1 MAIDGGSVEVR
12 IEGNAEPLIRTLNEA
27 GEYVDQFGDKW
38 IKLEEEINGGSTFT
52 RWEKDTSTS
61 FQNFSDAAGV
71 AFNKAVDSADDFIG
85 QLKEI
90 GTSLK
95 SVGFGALTA
104 GATAAAGA
112 LVKMAKGAVQDT
124 SALENIQ
131 IQMIGLTH
139 STEAGNKAMA
149 MAVKYFK
156 NNPFNRF
163 EVTNATKSL
172 IQFGAELDEIP
183 GLLDKLGKVSLSTGS
198 KIDTLAYYYQR
209 MISDGRIG
217 MMDLLQMQTQ
227 NIPIMGAL
235 AKRLGTTAGGI
246 RELSRQGK
254 ISVEDFKAAFEDL
267 VDSNAMERF
276 NETFSR
282 QVDRFKG
289 RISNMRAAL
298 AGYTTSVEGGL
309 EISANGL
316 YRSVTRFLKTFAD
329 IMDSDTGKKIYEG
342 FEKIGNA
349 VAGFIDKISS
359 LMKPAM
365 ELFGNMLNFIGENS
379 ELIIPILGGLL
390 LALGKLGSFLPGI
403 GGVIDKVGMSFGK
416 LKDQVFNLV
425 STHPLLS
432 AFMALFGIGFVEAIK
447 NDEEFKKTILELT
460 SALKEMFSNLM
471 EAVRGVL
478 PVFVNLIKEL
488 AGSGAIKTV
497 LTVVA
502 NTLSMIAKA
511 LASIPPEA
519 LAGIMSFIL
528 SLKLLNANPI
538 MFVVMAI
545 TLLIQ
550 YIKEL
555 GGISKIFE
563 QLPQKLATIG
573 HNLMTGLFNGIRE
586 GARKVIDYVKQVA
599 STVISTFQNM
609 FGIHSPS
616 TVMYDMGMNMG
627 LGLANGITDSE
638 SAVQVA
644 MNDLAD
650 DILKLSEKIIANKVD
665 FGILDIKQEWQ
676 EWKKVSKLF
685 TEGSEQYNYA
695 IEQMEAARK
704 KANLRILDLQQTYNE
719 ALDKTIEKIG
729 SMYGLFDEV
738 NLGGS
743 KNSSKILKNLD
754 QQVAKM
760 QEWAEAQKSIA
771 NLGLDDELVKEL
783 QGMGVD
789 ATGELS
795 AIAQMTSDELGT
807 LNDMW
812 LQKQKIANDEG
823 IRQMEGMK
831 KDTLAQVQSIK
842 DGVDGVTVDIADSGG
857 RLVEN
862 ISEGVY
868 GAMPTLESAFGKLND
883 YIEKA
888 QKELA
893 KQMSGT
899 GSEVDNLGGADALG
913 VPDTGIAGIKEE
925 VTNTIEKV
933 KSMLPNILLGALGA
947 VGVVKFGPKIVK
959 AIAQKLLGGGN
970 FSQGL
975 SGILEAGLAG
985 ELGKENWSQLLG
997 QLPYGDKGFL
1007 ARFVGQ
1013 MQAKLEETNEIA
1025 SKSAK
1030 TLKQVTKPVEQ
1041 IKEGSVTITKNLEST
1056 NTSMSKTPG
1065 WANSI
1070 KEGAKSV
1077 IYIAGAIAAVA
1088 GALWITYNALK
1099 DVDFVKLTEQ
1109 LIFMGLAV
1117 VEFGALAKAADMLKI
1132 SAKSILIIV
1141 GIAVDV
1147 AAVALA
1153 CRAAYEVMKDIP
1165 WDGFASALGMM
1176 AAAIGAFGLLNGI
1189 LGIKVVALAEAFG
1202 LLVSAGII
1210 IEIIALSK
1218 SIRIAYDVMKDI
1230 SWEGFGQ
1237 MLGQMATALGVMG
1250 ALNGPLGLLMPLAA
1264 LGWVSISLICDEMIK
1279 LAKAL
1284 VEVDRNVPEDFDSLE
1299 KKLKHLKKTLEI
1311 INGLDLGTVIGMM
1324 VTSWSA
1330 GPVERIM
1337 EMYVKVAEALNK
1349 LSKIELDQEAI
1360 EVNLEYI
1367 RSTLETIDVKTDLIS
1382 GWLEAS
1388 RMDVEAST
1396 VENAGRI
1403 VIVYGDMVDAL
1414 DKLANFKPDE
1424 AGISTSLLAMVGV
1437 ITLLRNQ
1444 SYGSG
1449 GIFNIFNNMETVAN
1463 DVEKI
1468 KSIVKNYLEM
1478 VPTMQDLGKPE
1489 NKISDSVRSVVEK
1502 NIENIKSIVH
1512 TIGSVD
1518 TGGWIDQK
1526 ESDMGKIQS
1535 ILNKFTELIPV
1546 ANQIANMNIAKGDDR
1561 SGAIKRIK
1569 DIKSIV
1575 IEIGSVDT
1583 GGWIDQKESD
1593 MGKIQSIL
1601 NKFTEV
1607 AQTCGLL
1614 TQYPIPSNAQ
1624 GWIQTVRHLV
1634 WEIGQINQDDAG
1646 SLDAK
1651 ADIIEKS
1658 KTIAK
1663 KLGEFGSILSELKGS
1678 EQGGVI
1684 ESLTS
1689 ALDQLLT
1696 GVSNSMTE
1704 KVAVFENVGVQIG
1717 QSLARGITSQS
1728 EALSVAGGNMQSSI
1742 WAGVNG
1748 KIQDEYWQGVEL
1760 ANKFGD
1766 GVKSVDFQN
1775 VGASLQ
1781 SSLWWGI
1788 QNKMN
1793 DEYWQGRSMGERF
1806 RQGLYDVDYGN
1817 AGWWAVQGFING
1829 AWGRAGNGDGVY
1841 HTGWWIANNFLQGLK
1856 DRGNQG
1862 SPWKTTMESGNWAVE
1877 GLIEG
1882 IKSQEDA
1889 LVGEATSLADQVI
1902 NALTMDDVVMS
1913 PTLDANVNGHL
1924 APTMA
1929 EGDYGIV
1936 GGNGQGVTIRQ
1947 TNNNYTQ
1954 YDVEQVQ
1961 RDLAWELSKV

>member
-1 MAIDGGSVEVR
+1 MAIDGGSVEIR
-12 IEGNAEPLIRTLNEA
+12 FEGDVAPLRRSVEEA
-27 GEYVDQFGDKW
+27 VES
-38 IKLEEEINGGSTFT
+38 LEEVKQAAQGVDKSLSES
-52 RWEKDTSTS
+52 S
-61 FQNFSDAAGV
+61 FEGFGKKAKQEFRDFADSASESFADAFDA
-71 AFNKAVDSADDFIG
+71 ADDFIG
-85 QLKEI
+85 QLR
-90 GTSLK
+90 GVNSALK
-95 SVGFGALTA
+95 GVAFGALTT

-112 LVKMAKGAVQDT
+112 LVKMAKGAIQDT

-149 MAVKYFK
+149 MAVEYFK

-289 RISNMRAAL
+289 RMSNMRAAL
-298 AGYTTSVEGGL
+298 AGYTTSIEGGL

-316 YRSVTRFLKTFAD
+316 YRSVTRFLRTFSD
-329 IMDSDTGKKIYEG
+329 IMDSDTGKRIYEG

-349 VAGFIDKISS
+349 IAGFIDKISS
-359 LMKPAM
+359 LMAPAM
-365 ELFGNMLNFIGENS
+365 DLFGKMLNFIGDNS
-379 ELIIPILGGLL
+379 ELLIPILGGLL
-390 LALGKLGSFLPGI
+390 VALGKVGSLLPGI
-403 GGVIDKVGMSFGK
+403 GGVIDKVSGSFGL
-416 LKDQVFNLV
+416 LKDRVFSLV

-432 AFMALFGIGFVEAIK
+432 AFVALLGVGFADAMK
-447 NDEEFKKTILELT
+447 NDEEFRKTIGELT
-460 SALKEMFSNLM
+460 GALREMFSNLM

-488 AGSGAIKTV
+488 ASSGAIKTV
-497 LTVVA
+497 LIVVA
-502 NTLSMIAKA
+502 NALNMIAKA
-511 LASIPPEA
+511 VASIPPEA

-528 SLKLLNANPI
+528 SLKLLNANPL
-538 MFVVMAI
+538 MFVVTAI

-555 GGISKIFE
+555 GGVSKVFE

-573 HNLMTGLFNGIRE
+573 HNLMTGLFNGIKD
-586 GARKVIDYVKQVA
+586 GARKVFNYVKQVA
-599 STVISTFQNM
+599 STILSTFKNM

-616 TVMYDMGMNMG
+616 TVMYDMGINMG

-638 SAVQVA
+638 DAVSVA
-644 MNDLAD
+644 MNNLAE
-650 DILKLSEKIIANKVD
+650 DILKQSEKIISNKVD

-685 TEGSEQYNYA
+685 NQGSEQYNYA
-695 IEQMEAARK
+695 LEQMENARK
-704 KANLRILDLQQTYNE
+704 KANLKILDLQRTYNE
-719 ALDKTIEKIG
+719 TLDRTIDKIA

-743 KNSSKILKNLD
+743 KNSSQILKNLD

-760 QEWAEAQKSIA
+760 QEWSEAQQTIA
-771 NLGLDDELVKEL
+771 NLGLDDKLVDELKA
-783 QGMGVD
+783 MGVD

-795 AIAQMTSDELGT
+795 AISQMTSDELAT
-807 LNDMW
+807 LNNLW
-812 LQKQKIANDEG
+812 LQKQKIANDAG
-823 IRQMEGMK
+823 IKQMEGMK
-831 KDTLAQVQSIK
+831 NDTINEVKALK
-842 DGVDGVTVDIADSGG
+842 DGIDGVTVDIADSGG

-888 QKELA
+888 QRELA
-893 KQMSGT
+893 KSMGGSGS
-899 GSEVDNLGGADALG
+899 GLDSNLGGADALG

-925 VTNTIEKV
+925 ITNSLEKV
-933 KSMLPNILLGALGA
+933 KSMLPNILLGMISAWGA
-947 VGVVKFGPKIVK
+947 VKFGPKVLK
-959 AIAQKLLGGGN
+959 ALFNKIG
-970 FSQGL
+970 QGL
-975 SGILEAGLAG
+975 MSGGLGAQGIAGSL
-985 ELGKENWSQLLG
+985 
-997 QLPYGDKGFL
+997 F
-1007 ARFVGQ
+1007 
-1013 MQAKLEETNEIA
+1013 
-1025 SKSAK
+1025 KSADLGLGLRDGLLEVIDHIPREDYTVSGKILNKIQGWLSPKETSQVAETAKQMTK
-1030 TLKQVTKPVEQ
+1030 TSKPVQKIAESSTQ
-1041 IKEGSVTITKNLEST
+1041 ISQSIQTTGQSF
-1056 NTSMSKTPG
+1056 SKASG
-1065 WANSI
+1065 WMNSI
-1070 KEGAKSV
+1070 QQGAKTV
-1077 IYIAGAIAAVA
+1077 IYVAGAIAAVA

-1099 DVDFVKLTEQ
+1099 DVDFGKLALQ
-1109 LIFMGLAV
+1109 LIAMGLAV
-1117 VEFGALAKAADMLKI
+1117 VEFGALAKAADMLKV

-1141 GIAVDV
+1141 GIAIDI

-1153 CRAAYEVMKDIP
+1153 CGTAYNVMKDIP
-1165 WDGFASALGMM
+1165 WDGFGSALGMM
-1176 AAAIGAFGLLNGI
+1176 ASAIGAFGLLNGI
-1189 LGIKVVALAEAFG
+1189 LGIKVIALAEGIG
-1202 LLVSAGII
+1202 LLISAGII
-1210 IEIIALSK
+1210 AEIVALSHAIK
-1218 SIRIAYDVMKDI
+1218 EAYDAMKDI
-1230 SWEGFGQ
+1230 SWEGFGN
-1237 MLGQMATALGVMG
+1237 MLGQMAAALGAMG
-1250 ALNGPLGLLMPLAA
+1250 ALNAPLGLLMPLAA
-1264 LGWVSISLICDEMIK
+1264 LGWVSISLICDEMVK

-1284 VEVDRNVPEDFDSLE
+1284 VEVDKNVPEDFDALE
-1299 KKLKHLKKTLEI
+1299 KKLKHIKHTLEI

-1349 LSKIELDQEAI
+1349 LSKIELDRDAI
-1360 EVNLEYI
+1360 EANLEYI
-1367 RSTLETIDVKTDLIS
+1367 RSTLETIDAKTDIIS

-1388 RMDVEAST
+1388 RMDVEASSI
-1396 VENAGRI
+1396 ENAGRI
-1403 VIVYGDMVDAL
+1403 VIVYGNMVDAL

-1424 AGISTSLLAMVGV
+1424 AGISASLLAMVGV

-1444 SYGSG
+1444 SYGG
-1449 GIFNIFNNMETVAN
+1449 GGLFTIFTNMETVAN

-1489 NKISDSVRSVVEK
+1489 NTISSGARATVEK
-1502 NIENIKSIVH
+1502 NIENIKSIVLA
-1512 TIGSVD
+1512 IGSVD
-1518 TGGWIDQK
+1518 TGGWVDQK
-1526 ESDMGKIQS
+1526 ESDIQKIQS
-1535 ILNKFTELIPV
+1535 ILNKFTELEPV
-1546 ANQIANMNIAKGDDR
+1546 MWQISQFNMSYTEDAK
-1561 SGAIKRIK
+1561 KRIK
-1569 DIKSIV
+1569 DIRDLV
-1575 IEIGSVDT
+1575 LEVGRVDT

-1607 AQTCGLL
+1607 AKTCGLL
-1614 TQYPIPSNAQ
+1614 KKYPIPENAQ
-1624 GWIQTVRHLV
+1624 GWIQSVRHLV
-1634 WEIGQINQDDAG
+1634 WEIGQINQNEAG

-1651 ADIIEKS
+1651 AEIIEKS
-1658 KTIAK
+1658 KTIAT
-1663 KLGEFGSILSELKGS
+1663 KLGEFASIVNTLEGTDK
-1678 EQGGVI
+1678 GGVI

-1689 ALDQLLT
+1689 SLNQLLD
-1696 GVSNSMTE
+1696 GVSNSLSE
-1704 KVAVFENVGVQIG
+1704 KTAVFENVGVKMG
-1717 QSLARGITSQS
+1717 QSLAS
-1728 EALSVAGGNMQSSI
+1728 
-1742 WAGVNG
+1742 
-1748 KIQDEYWQGVEL
+1748 
-1760 ANKFGD
+1760 
-1766 GVKSVDFQN
+1766 GVKSQN
-1775 VGASLQ
+1775 LEMQLAGIELQSSFWSAIEQKMNDEYQQGAWMATQFGNGLKSISFDNIGAQMQ
-1781 SSLWWGI
+1781 SSLWWAI
-1788 QNKMN
+1788 QNRMQ
-1793 DEYWQGRSMGERF
+1793 DEYYQGQTMGLRF

-1817 AGWWAVQGFING
+1817 AGWWAVKGFENG
-1829 AWGRAGNGDGVY
+1829 AWSLYGSVY
-1841 HTGWWIANNFLQGLK
+1841 NTGWWIADRFLRGLR
-1856 DRGNQG
+1856 DRGEQG
-1862 SPWKTTMESGNWAVE
+1862 SPWKTTMESGSWAVE

-1882 IKSQEDA
+1882 MKSSETA
-1889 LVGEATSLADQVI
+1889 LVGEATSLADQVV
-1902 NALTMDDVVMS
+1902 NALTMDNLTME
-1913 PTLDANVNGHL
+1913 PTLDANISGRL
-1924 APTMA
+1924 APSMA
-1929 EGDYGIV
+1929 EGEYAII
-1936 GGNGQGVTIRQ
+1936 GGNGGGVTVQQ